1 VRRFVFV
8 TVFFVTAFAGTI
20 GISGQQPAPDISG
33 TWVATAETPANLPLA
48 PTAILGAR
56 FAIAQQGKS
65 LTWIRPSGS
74 QLMSSTLE
82 IGGPETKSIVP
93 GATCMGDAFVF
104 ETAALEGDAI
114 VLTITGTQAAGA
126 SAKVTANARRLV
138 RRLSA
143 DTLLV
148 EGFTRAGGEPRQ
160 VGTIYRKS
168 PDALTAAARPAAP
181 MAAAI
186 NDVQWIAGMWS
197 TAGAATP
204 APATTTEERWT
215 PPAGGTMLGMA
226 RDVRATAMPSFEFL
240 CIVERAGGLVYTA
253 MPNARTP
260 PTDFALT
267 SMTATSAT
275 FENPSHDF
283 PKKIRY
289 SLTPEGLLQTEVS
302 GAPGSRTI
310 TVTLKKQ

>member
-1 VRRFVFV
+1 VKRFVLAAVFV
-8 TVFFVTAFAGTI
+8 SSI
-20 GISGQQPAPDISG
+20 GISAQQPTPDISG
-33 TWVATAETPANLPLA
+33 TWVATTETPANLPLA
-48 PTAILGAR
+48 PSAVLGAR
-56 FAIAQQGKS
+56 FAIAHQGKS
-65 LTWIRPSGS
+65 LTWIRPSGN

-104 ETAALEGDAI
+104 ETAALEADAI

-126 SAKVTANARRLV
+126 YAPVKANARRLV

-168 PDALTAAARPAAP
+168 SDAMTATARPAAP
-181 MAAAI
+181 MSAGI
-186 NDVQWIAGMWS
+186 NSVQWIAGTWS
-197 TAGAATP
+197 TAGVGTTP
-204 APATTTEERWT
+204 PATTTEERWT
-215 PPAGGTMLGMA
+215 PPAGGAMLGMA

-267 SMTATSAT
+267 SMTGTSAT

-289 SLTPEGLLQTEVS
+289 SLLPDGLLQTEVS